1 MVSGETAG
9 GSVLGML
16 GFLSQPARHVDP
28 YLGFRWARVL
38 AGAEAALE
46 GKICVVAEWA
56 GAHAGAGGASGTD
69 AVGSRQPGCEG
80 GAGVAARERG
90 TIPVRKK
97 EEVTRICTCVPT

>member
-1 MVSGETAG
+1 MVSGETAD

-28 YLGFRWARVL
+28 YLGLRRAGIL

-46 GKICVVAEWA
+46 GAICVVAEWS
-56 GAHAGAGGASGTD
+56 GADACAGGASGTD

-80 GAGVAARERG
+80 RAGVAARERE
-90 TIPVRKK
+90 TIPIKKKGLSTRK
-97 EEVTRICTCVPT
+97 